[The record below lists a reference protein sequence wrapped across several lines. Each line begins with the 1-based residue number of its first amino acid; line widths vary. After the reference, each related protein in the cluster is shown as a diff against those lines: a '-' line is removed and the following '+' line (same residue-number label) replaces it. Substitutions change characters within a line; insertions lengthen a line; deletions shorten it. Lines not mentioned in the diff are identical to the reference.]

1 MLWCFCP
8 PKSRRNI
15 SSFCL
20 HRTDSGCILHFR
32 GEVQT
37 AAAEQKEK
45 ELGIKCKC
53 LSGGKAEG
61 TCRKLLLGC
70 SHAPLS
76 SSALSNH
83 STPCLLSLLSSLTI
97 SSRPSNQA
105 GEAAWGSERQ
115 PACLVSPGSVTSRA
129 NFLSASFPIFV
140 IFCFCGTAWG
150 PHVGVGTRN
159 SCP

>member
-1 MLWCFCP
+1 MLWHFYP

-20 HRTDSGCILHFR
+20 HRTESGCILHFR
-32 GEVQT
+32 EEVQT
-37 AAAEQKEK
+37 ATAEQKGK
-45 ELGIKCKC
+45 ELGIKGKC
-53 LSGGKAEG
+53 LSGGKTGG
-61 TCRKLLLGC
+61 TCRKLLLDC

-83 STPCLLSLLSSLTI
+83 STPCLLTLLSSLTI

-105 GEAAWGSERQ
+105 GEAAWGNERQ
-115 PACLVSPGSVTSRA
+115 PACLVSPGSVTA
-129 NFLSASFPIFV
+129 LCSFPI
-140 IFCFCGTAWG
+140 CFLSYLCDLCLCGTAWD

-159 SCP
+159 SCS

>member
-45 ELGIKCKC
+45 ELGIKRKC

-97 SSRPSNQA
+97 SSRPSNQT
-105 GEAAWGSERQ
+105 GEAAWGSEWQ
-115 PACLVSPGSVTSRA
+115 PACLVSPGSVTSLI
-129 NFLSASFPIFV
+129 FYLLPSLSL
-140 IFCFCGTAWG
+140 
-150 PHVGVGTRN
+150 
-159 SCP
+159 